1 MAHEYAQTSISRV
14 AAADLSA
21 LQFTFVKIDSNGKV
35 AANTTAGA
43 YVVGVLQNKP
53 EAGQIATVAVEGVTK
68 VQFGATITPDDQLMS
83 TTAGKAD
90 VAVAAASPGNFVR
103 GQALS
108 GGASGEIGTMLLG
121 PTGYLNT

>member
-1 MAHEYAQTSISRV
+1 MAFEHDLKCISLV

-21 LQFTFVKIDSNGKV
+21 KQFTFIVVDSNGKA
-35 AANTTAGA
+35 AANTTAGGN
-43 YVVGVLQNKP
+43 VVGVLQNKP
-53 EAGQIATVAVEGVTK
+53 EAGQIAEVAYEGVTK
-68 VQFGATITPDDQLMS
+68 IQFGATITPDDLLMS

-90 VAVAAASPGNFVR
+90 VAVAAASPGNFAR

-108 GGASGEIGTMLLG
+108 GGADGEIGTMLLA